1 MCPAVGSAAIVG
13 RRHTWVP
20 PYREICKTCVGAA
33 ALPRPSTNT
42 AFSQNV
48 IPRSA
53 ATWES
58 VFPLRQSTV
67 REEYG
72 LPHQPAGWFAM
83 TGFLTRGTV
92 RFGGGVRAPRPTH
105 GSRVRCVVDGGAS
118 GKSAKRRQRRMK
130 RAGFEE
136 VPRLVATTVGGNRLA
151 RRWAVA
157 APYGCGATF
166 NRAGQCGERIERR
179 RWRVKQKER
188 ATARV
193 APYAGTV
200 VFPVPPLHFSPFCG
214 ILVLSHFK
222 IKEFSPWKP

>member
-48 IPRSA
+48 IPRSE

-136 VPRLVATTVGGNRLA
+136 VHRLVATTVGGNRLA

-200 VFPVPPLHFSPFCG
+200 VFPVPPCISLRFAAYWSYP
-214 ILVLSHFK
+214 ISK
-222 IKEFSPWKP
+222 

>member
-1 MCPAVGSAAIVG
+1 MGIRFPCAA
-13 RRHTWVP
+13 
-20 PYREICKTCVGAA
+20 
-33 ALPRPSTNT
+33 
-42 AFSQNV
+42 
-48 IPRSA
+48 
-53 ATWES
+53 
-58 VFPLRQSTV
+58 
-67 REEYG
+67 
-72 LPHQPAGWFAM
+72 
-83 TGFLTRGTV
+83 
-92 RFGGGVRAPRPTH
+92 GVR
-105 GSRVRCVVDGGAS
+105 RVIGGAS

-136 VPRLVATTVGGNRLA
+136 VHRLMATTVGGNRLA

-200 VFPVPPLHFSPFCG
+200 VFPVPPCISLHFAAYWSYP
-214 ILVLSHFK
+214 ISK
-222 IKEFSPWKP
+222 